1 MIIDQIQDKEI
12 RLKMDKIKLSED
24 AKNIE
29 GLPNQVNLLKTQSI
43 TNQIFFEDIKE
54 ALTGI
59 GRVVKYVKENSS

>member
-1 MIIDQIQDKEI
+1 
-12 RLKMDKIKLSED
+12 MDKIKLSGN

-29 GLPNQVNLLKTQSI
+29 GLPNQVNLLKSQSI
-43 TNQIFFEDIKE
+43 KTQVFFEDIKD